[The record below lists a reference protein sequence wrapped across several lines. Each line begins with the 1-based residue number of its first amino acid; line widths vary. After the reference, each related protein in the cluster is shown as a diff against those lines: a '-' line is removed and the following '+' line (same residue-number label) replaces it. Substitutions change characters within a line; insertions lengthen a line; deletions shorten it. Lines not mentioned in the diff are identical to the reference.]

1 MRFFVIHHKAHVEFS
16 EQVSPTATIWQ
27 FASVTGDT
35 WIGDET
41 VVSPFAMLH
50 GPYIGR
56 RCRISGGVMMGP
68 GFVIGDD
75 VFIGPNVT
83 LCNDAWPRAHKTGY
97 DVESLATRPAVV
109 VHQGASIGAN
119 AVILAGVT
127 IGRNAMIAAGSVV
140 HADVPAGMLWVNGGY
155 RTQADDGERM
165 RYAK

>member
-1 MRFFVIHHKAHVEFS
+1 VADS
-16 EQVSPTATIWQ
+16 ATIWQ

-35 WIGDET
+35 WISSET

-50 GPYIGR
+50 GPHIGR

-83 LCNDAWPRAHKTGY
+83 LCNDAWPRADKTGY
-97 DVESLATRPAVV
+97 DVEALATRPAIV
-109 VHQGASIGAN
+109 VHNGASIGAN

-127 IGRNAMIAAGSVV
+127 IGANAMIAAGSVV
-140 HADVPAGMLWVNGGY
+140 HADVPTGMLWINGGY
-155 RTQADDGERM
+155 RMQAYDGERM

>member
-1 MRFFVIHHKAHVEFS
+1 MIHPKAHVERP
-16 EQVSPTATIWQ
+16 EQVSNTATIWQ

-50 GPYIGR
+50 GPHIGK

-68 GFVIGDD
+68 GFIIGDS

-83 LCNDAWPRAHKTGY
+83 LCNDAWPRASKIGY
-97 DVESLATRPAVV
+97 NVEALATLPAVV
-109 VHQGASIGAN
+109 VHNGASIGAN

-127 IGRNAMIAAGSVV
+127 IGANAMIAAGSVV
-140 HADVPAGMLWVNGGY
+140 HADVPAGMLWINGGY
-155 RTQADDGERM
+155 RMQAYDGERM

>member
-1 MRFFVIHHKAHVEFS
+1 MIHPKAHVEVPKN
-16 EQVSPTATIWQ
+16 VSDTATIWQ

-35 WIGDET
+35 WIGAET

-50 GPYIGR
+50 GPFIGR

-83 LCNDAWPRAHKTGY
+83 LCNDAWPRASKIGY

-109 VHQGASIGAN
+109 VHNGASIGAN

-127 IGRNAMIAAGSVV
+127 IGANAMIAAGSVV
-140 HADVPAGMLWVNGGY
+140 HADVPAGMLWINGGY
-155 RTQADDGERM
+155 RMQAYDGERM

>member
-1 MRFFVIHHKAHVEFS
+1 MIHPKAHVERP
-16 EQVSPTATIWQ
+16 EQVSDTATIWQ

-50 GPYIGR
+50 GPHIGK

-68 GFVIGDD
+68 GFVIGHD

-83 LCNDAWPRAHKTGY
+83 LCNDAWPRAHKDGY
-97 DVESLATRPAVV
+97 DVESLATRPAVL
-109 VHQGASIGAN
+109 VHQSASIGAN
-119 AVILAGVT
+119 SVILAGVT
-127 IGRNAMIAAGSVV
+127 IGQNAMIAAGSVV
-140 HADVPAGMLWVNGGY
+140 HADVPAGMLWINGGY
-155 RTQADDGERM
+155 RMQADDGERM

>member
-1 MRFFVIHHKAHVEFS
+1 
-16 EQVSPTATIWQ
+16 
-27 FASVTGDT
+27 
-35 WIGDET
+35 
-41 VVSPFAMLH
+41 
-50 GPYIGR
+50 
-56 RCRISGGVMMGP
+56 MMGP

-83 LCNDAWPRAHKTGY
+83 LCNDAWPRAHKVGY
-97 DVESLATRPAVV
+97 DAESLATRPTVV

-140 HADVPAGMLWVNGGY
+140 HADVPDSMLWVNSGY
-155 RTQADDGERM
+155 RAFSGDEERM